1 MLLEFRVS
9 NFRSVG
15 TEQILSLIPT
25 SNQKEYSDNILSN
38 GKYTSLNGLVMYG
51 ANGSGKSNLIRA
63 MSTMTEIIHMS
74 ARTSSTTKLPYD
86 PFILRDGLS
95 EEDTK
100 FEMSFVINN
109 TRYRYGFCYNVL
121 SISKEWLFRKAIGR
135 ETKLFER
142 QGEVIDVSSG
152 FKGSQKLIDLAIEAT
167 RENTLF
173 LSTCDMLNIEEA
185 KIIISW
191 VSKLN
196 IINGVHTQPLEIQTA
211 SLLQNPVYSDKIK
224 QYLKSIC
231 LNIKDVEVRTKEF
244 EDSDL
249 PLNINEDIRNAF
261 IQQLRGKQQIKILA
275 QHTIY
280 DQSAQ
285 PSSRQMTWDWDERES
300 SGSQKAMHMSG
311 PILWTLATGGIL
323 VIDEMEAYLHPIMT
337 LNTIEAFLDINSNSN
352 HAQLILATHDT
363 NLLNNAKLRRD
374 QIYFVEKNQWESTE
388 VFSLSDFRYIGEKNG
403 EPISEAERPDADKEK
418 RYIEGRYGAIP
429 MLGEFNSFIRGIK
442 WQNGEN

>member
-86 PFILRDGLS
+86 PFILKDGLS

-185 KIIISW
+185 KIII
-191 VSKLN
+191 
-196 IINGVHTQPLEIQTA
+196 G
-211 SLLQNPVYSDKIK
+211 
-224 QYLKSIC
+224 
-231 LNIKDVEVRTKEF
+231 
-244 EDSDL
+244 
-249 PLNINEDIRNAF
+249 
-261 IQQLRGKQQIKILA
+261 
-275 QHTIY
+275 
-280 DQSAQ
+280 
-285 PSSRQMTWDWDERES
+285 
-300 SGSQKAMHMSG
+300 
-311 PILWTLATGGIL
+311 
-323 VIDEMEAYLHPIMT
+323 
-337 LNTIEAFLDINSNSN
+337 
-352 HAQLILATHDT
+352 
-363 NLLNNAKLRRD
+363 
-374 QIYFVEKNQWESTE
+374 
-388 VFSLSDFRYIGEKNG
+388 
-403 EPISEAERPDADKEK
+403 
-418 RYIEGRYGAIP
+418 
-429 MLGEFNSFIRGIK
+429 
-442 WQNGEN
+442 